1 VPFLRSE
8 GRDGPG
14 CGCLIALALFCGIAF
29 LAFVVQPVVLRL
41 VMALVSAVGPRPPR
55 PFLLG
60 FAVGAAPFVVGFAS
74 LWRRYAAGRAR
85 LTGRQTALVTVLAAF
100 AFVCLPPVSS
110 YGRPFVLDVRA
121 PYLTPGL
128 FYGLGVSLVGGAAA
142 LRLVGP
148 PVPPPDPLAQPTG
161 RAARLRRRRPGH
173 SSVTILDVRPGPEEP
188 DPWIPYFAATC
199 NCGWIGTSFVT
210 EAEARFEA
218 SRHAPGIDPV
228 VERPLG

>member
-1 VPFLRSE
+1 MPFLRSE
-8 GRDGPG
+8 GRDGSG
-14 CGCLIALALFCGIAF
+14 CGCLIGPALLFGMVF
-29 LAFVVQPVVLRL
+29 LVFVVGPVVQRL
-41 VMALVSAVGPRPPR
+41 VAAVVSVIGPQPPR

-60 FAVGAAPFVVGFAS
+60 FAVGAAPSLVGFAS
-74 LWRRYAAGRAR
+74 IWRRYAAGRAR
-85 LTGRQTALVTVLAAF
+85 LTGRQTALVAVLAAF
-100 AFVCLPPVSS
+100 AFACLPPQNS
-110 YGRPFVLDVRA
+110 YGSPFLLDVRA
-121 PYLTPGL
+121 PYLTLGL

-142 LRLVGP
+142 LRLAGP